1 MQYIRDFSRDICA
14 RNVRRKV
21 NNMPGVNLRQ
31 NFAFALTPSSP
42 RDITWLEPAIQWENQ
57 VIYQQSTS
65 KKHTT
70 IVISKLE
77 PVIRSCNT
85 SQQIDCCD
93 CCQLIITRMPK
104 IEDVTMVMVLLLV
117 FKELWYNSCCDW
129 SIIVLLVKCKML
141 SIIVLKRAESENSFC
156 IIISGLKCL
165 VPRNPHT
172 HLTVIFWKFRPC
184 PIHRNWVDS
193 SKALDDSTQFACYVS
208 TWFARSHI
216 SQIYFRHD
224 ESTTGET
231 IRVNSIESSRID
243 DIFNPPCIAHRKSRS
258 IKQRKIT
265 IREPSSFL
273 KRGHKPRSIPTIRVD
288 WIEFST
294 HSQSRSTVWNR
305 VHESISS
312 LSNRKY
318 QRRIDSSWVYWT
330 TLGNSKGEEVESLKL
345 IGFKG
350 SYEPKFKPEGGFFF
364 GGGGSSQNNPS

>member
-70 IVISKLE
+70 IVSSKLE

-85 SQQIDCCD
+85 GQRIDCCD

-129 SIIVLLVKCKML
+129 SIIVLLVKCKVL

-165 VPRNPHT
+165 VPGNPHT

-193 SKALDDSTQFACYVS
+193 SKALDDST
-208 TWFARSHI
+208 
-216 SQIYFRHD
+216 
-224 ESTTGET
+224 
-231 IRVNSIESSRID
+231 
-243 DIFNPPCIAHRKSRS
+243 
-258 IKQRKIT
+258 
-265 IREPSSFL
+265 
-273 KRGHKPRSIPTIRVD
+273 
-288 WIEFST
+288 
-294 HSQSRSTVWNR
+294 
-305 VHESISS
+305 
-312 LSNRKY
+312 
-318 QRRIDSSWVYWT
+318 
-330 TLGNSKGEEVESLKL
+330 
-345 IGFKG
+345 
-350 SYEPKFKPEGGFFF
+350 
-364 GGGGSSQNNPS
+364 